1 MTDTSTPPAPP
12 PMLVMPFPKAA
23 IYVFASLL
31 IGIAQGLGMSF
42 FSSNLSQVQ
51 GEFSATQQEAL
62 WLVAAYLAPAAL
74 TVALVKIR
82 TQFGLRLFAQV
93 ALACFV
99 AAALLNLAALDL
111 ESGVVVRFLSGMA
124 AAPIS
129 TLAFLYMLEPFSP
142 PYKLSVGLSLTLM
155 GTSLGAPLSRVLAP
169 HLLDLG
175 GWHQVTVLELALALI
190 AAALV
195 HLLPLTPVP
204 REKVIQRWDF
214 VSFPLIFV
222 GMGSLAVALTV
233 GRSYWWFDRWW
244 LGVMMAGAVA
254 ALILAGLIELNRKTP
269 LIDIRWIVS
278 PAILQFAGA
287 LLIFRIVLAEQT
299 SGAPGLFQ
307 TLGLQNAQMQGM
319 FWMILGMTVLGGIV
333 SAAVLKPGREHAIH
347 AVALMLII
355 AGALMDSNST
365 SLTRPPQMMVSQ
377 AMIAFASALFLPA
390 AMAAGLIVAFRK
402 GPLYIL
408 SFIIVFLL
416 TQRIGGALGSAL
428 FQTVLQFRQNA
439 HTTRLHEGLG
449 QSDPL
454 VIQRLQTYAGAYT
467 GTTADVAA
475 RQAQAVTTLGQ
486 TVQREAT
493 VLAYN
498 DIFFMIACVA
508 TGALA
513 VLLVHWALILRSA
526 RIAAGTPANG

>member
-1 MTDTSTPPAPP
+1 
-12 PMLVMPFPKAA
+12 MLVMPLPRAS
-23 IYVFASLL
+23 IYVGASLL
-31 IGIAQGLGMSF
+31 MGITQGLGMSF
-42 FSSNLSQVQ
+42 FSSNITQVQ
-51 GEFSATQQEAL
+51 GEFAATQQEAL

-74 TVALVKIR
+74 TIALVKIR

-99 AAALLNLAALDL
+99 AAALLNLAALNL
-111 ESGVVVRFLSGMA
+111 ENAVIVRFISGMA

-155 GTSLGAPLSRVLAP
+155 GTSLGTPLSRVLSP
-169 HLLDLG
+169 YLLDLG
-175 GWHQVTVLELALALI
+175 GWHRLTVLELALALI

-195 HLLPLTPVP
+195 HLLPLTPIP

-222 GMGSLAVALTV
+222 GMGGLAVVLTV

-244 LGVMMAGAVA
+244 LGALLAGAIA
-254 ALILAGLIELNRKTP
+254 ALILAGIIELNRKTP
-269 LIDIRWIVS
+269 LLDIRWIVS

-287 LLIFRIVLAEQT
+287 LLIFRVVLAEQT

-307 TLGLQNAQMQGM
+307 TLGLQNAEMQGL
-319 FWMILGMTVLGGIV
+319 FWLIVAMTVLGGLV

-347 AVALMLII
+347 AVALVLII
-355 AGALMDSNST
+355 VGALIDSRST

-390 AMAAGLIVAFRK
+390 AMAAGLIVALKK
-402 GPLYIL
+402 GQLYIL

-416 TQRIGGALGSAL
+416 TQRIGGSLGSAL

-439 HTTRLHEGLG
+439 HTNRLYADLG

-454 VIQRLQTYAGAYT
+454 VIQRLQTYAGSYT
-467 GTTADVAA
+467 GTLADAGA
-475 RQAQAVTTLGQ
+475 RQGQATSTLAQ

-498 DIFFMIACVA
+498 DIFFLVACVA
-508 TGALA
+508 AGALA
-513 VLLVHWALILRSA
+513 ILLAHWAMIERNKRQL
-526 RIAAGTPANG
+526 AGATANG